1 MPLLGAVFAIAVT
14 LGVMGLVTAAVPL
27 SVFALNLVIAL
38 GLGLSVDFSLLIVS
52 RFREEFRRQ
61 GSIDAALVTVR
72 QTAGHTVLF
81 SSLTIAAGMA
91 TLAIFPERFV
101 YSMGIAG
108 AIVVLAAGAFALLV
122 LPSLLTVFGER
133 IAGRTPSR
141 RHLTVATS
149 GAQ

>member
-1 MPLLGAVFAIAVT
+1 M
-14 LGVMGLVTAAVPL
+14 LVLPL

-38 GLGLSVDFSLLIVS
+38 GIGLAVDFSLLIVS
-52 RFREEFRRQ
+52 RFREEFARQ
-61 GSIDAALVTVR
+61 GSMDGTLATVR
-72 QTAGHTVLF
+72 QTAGRTVLF
-81 SSLTIAAGMA
+81 SSLTIAAAMA

-133 IAGRTPSR
+133 IAETTPS
-141 RHLTVATS
+141 
-149 GAQ
+149 